1 MARNRRYNKRSGDY
15 EPLDVGRLTQNWRR
29 TELKRGREWTVQPI
43 SEQNALK
50 VYSCPGC
57 HSEIQPGISHI
68 VAWRNDGVL
77 GDQADMDGRRH
88 WHSACWKVS

>member
-1 MARNRRYNKRSGDY
+1 MARNRRSNKRSGDY

-29 TELKRGREWTVQPI
+29 TEQKRGREWTVQPI

-50 VYSCPGC
+50 VYICPGC
-57 HSEIQPGISHI
+57 HGDIQPGISHI

-77 GDQADMDGRRH
+77 GDLADMDGRRH